1 LAFAAPICSAWAAES
16 IQALARLCGL
26 RQIFLQVD
34 TWAKPAPA
42 RHVLS
47 KTEGDWG
54 KPMVLYFLHP
64 LITLLL
70 LWMAFQVFY
79 FVLLELFV

>member
-1 LAFAAPICSAWAAES
+1 
-16 IQALARLCGL
+16 
-26 RQIFLQVD
+26 
-34 TWAKPAPA
+34 
-42 RHVLS
+42 
-47 KTEGDWG
+47 
-54 KPMVLYFLHP
+54 MVLYFLHP